1 LIRKTGDIMIKAHGA
16 GKILKA
22 CKCAN
27 QARCR
32 HGWTL
37 RYWAD
42 GKQTNKT
49 FRDTL
54 GPDHKVR
61 YGSGKAL
68 AEDFQA
74 KLLAGKRAGDVSFT
88 DTKSGD
94 VPFLPYCEAW
104 IARRQAPGTRTTY
117 THTLAHL
124 RAALAGKTL
133 RQVADDREGGQA
145 MIGGVPG
152 TYQAKA
158 RIVLLGPLNEAL
170 KQGRITSHLLRGLTV
185 DIPSRRA
192 KVILATND
200 QLEVMAAKL
209 GDRGLMVWLGAMAG
223 LRMGEG
229 LGVNIADFTDGGTN
243 LRLTR
248 QRMADGSLSHLKA
261 RKDGDFRDIPV
272 PAILWAKVQDSPRDA
287 EGFFFPA
294 AWRSND
300 QFSKARDAA
309 GLPGAFTP
317 HHLRHLYAS
326 VLLTNLVPITD
337 VAHFLGHQN
346 INTTFATYGHLVP
359 AASDRA
365 REVLDKTYF

>member
-1 LIRKTGDIMIKAHGA
+1 MAIKAHGA
-16 GKILKA
+16 GKVLKA

-42 GKQTNKT
+42 GHQTNKT
-49 FRDTL
+49 FRDTV
-54 GPDHKVR
+54 GPDKRVH

-74 KLLAGKRAGDVSFT
+74 KLFAGKRAGDVSFA
-88 DTKSGD
+88 DTKGGD

-104 IARRQAPGTRTTY
+104 IARRQAPATRSCY
-117 THTLAHL
+117 THALAHL
-124 RAALAGKTL
+124 RAALVGRTL
-133 RQVADDREGGQA
+133 RQVAGDREGVQA
-145 MIGGVPG
+145 MIEGVPG

-158 RIVLLGPLNEAL
+158 RIVLVSPCNEAL
-170 KQGRITSHLLRGLTV
+170 KQGRITGHLLRGLVVQVPT
-185 DIPSRRA
+185 RRA
-192 KVILATND
+192 KVILATNE
-200 QLEVMAAKL
+200 QLEIMAAEL
-209 GDRGLMVWLGAMAG
+209 EDRGLLVWLGALAG
-223 LRMGEG
+223 TRLGES

-243 LRLTR
+243 LRLAR
-248 QRMADGSLSHLKA
+248 QRMADGSLSHLKS

-272 PAILWAKVQDSPRDA
+272 PAILWAKVQAAVQAAQPNS
-287 EGFFFPA
+287 EGYFFPA
-294 AWRSND
+294 EWRTSS
-300 QFSKARDAA
+300 QFQAARQAA
-309 GLPGAFTP
+309 GLPAAFTP

-337 VAHFLGHQN
+337 VAHFLGHRN
-346 INTTFATYGHLVP
+346 INTTFATYGHLVA

-365 REVLDKTYF
+365 REVLDSRWAA

>member
-1 LIRKTGDIMIKAHGA
+1 MAIKAHGA
-16 GKILKA
+16 GKVLKT

-42 GKQTNKT
+42 GHQTNKT
-49 FRDTL
+49 FRDAL
-54 GPDHKVR
+54 GPDHKVQ
-61 YGSGKAL
+61 YGSGKTL

-74 KLLAGKRAGDVSFT
+74 KLLAAKRAGDVSFA
-88 DTKSGD
+88 DTKGGD
-94 VPFLPYCEAW
+94 TPFVAYCEAW
-104 IARRQAPGTRTTY
+104 IARRTAPNTRNTY
-117 THTLAHL
+117 TQTLAHL
-124 RAALAGKTL
+124 RAALAGRTL
-133 RQVADDREGGQA
+133 RQVAGDREGVQA
-145 MIGGVPG
+145 MIESVPG

-158 RIVLLGPLNEAL
+158 RIVFVSPCNEAL
-170 KQGRITSHLLRGLTV
+170 KQGRITSHLLRGLIVQVPT
-185 DIPSRRA
+185 RRA
-192 KVILATND
+192 KVILATNE

-223 LRMGEG
+223 TRMGES

-248 QRMADGSLSHLKA
+248 QRMANGSLSHLKA

-272 PAILWAKVQDSPRDA
+272 PQVLWARVQEAPRDS

-294 AWRSND
+294 AWRCND
-300 QFSKARDAA
+300 QFSRARDAA
-309 GLPGAFTP
+309 GLPEVFTP

-326 VLLTNLVPITD
+326 DLLSALVPITD

-365 REVLDKTYF
+365 REVFDKKWSA